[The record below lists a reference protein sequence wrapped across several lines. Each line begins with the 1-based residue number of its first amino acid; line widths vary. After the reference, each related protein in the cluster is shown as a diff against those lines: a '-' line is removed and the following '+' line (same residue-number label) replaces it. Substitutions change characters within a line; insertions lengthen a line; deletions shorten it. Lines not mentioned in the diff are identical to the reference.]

1 MMIVPRR
8 KDAYHKAQLFRLL
21 VEIIDNEDISS
32 QLCFKGGTCAA
43 MLGFLDRFSVDLD
56 FDLLEGADRKLLRPK
71 FHQVFRGLGL
81 GLKDESQT
89 TLQFLLRY
97 EARTDERN
105 TIKLD
110 ILDQGFKHNICKAQ
124 HLLEI
129 DRFMNCQT
137 IETMFANKMV
147 TLLDRYEK
155 NKSIAGR
162 DVYDIHHFFLQGYS
176 YRPEVIKER
185 RGAEVGDFLKELIEF
200 IEQKVTQTIIN
211 QDLNTILPK
220 EKFDQIRK
228 GVKNETLTLLRDE
241 LKRFGRGDWCS

>member
-8 KDAYHKAQLFRLL
+8 EDAYHNAQLFRLL
-21 VEIIDNEDISS
+21 VGIIDNEDISS

-56 FDLLEGADRKLLRPK
+56 FDLLEGADKTFLRPK
-71 FHQVFRGLGL
+71 LHQVFDNLGL
-81 GLKDESQT
+81 KLKDESRT

-97 EARTDERN
+97 EARTHERN

-110 ILDQGFKHNICKAQ
+110 ILDESFKSNICKAQ
-124 HLLEI
+124 YLPEI

-147 TLLDRYEK
+147 SLVDRYEK
-155 NKSIAGR
+155 NESIAGR
-162 DVYDIHHFFLQGYS
+162 DVYDIHHFFLQGHS
-176 YRPEVIKER
+176 YRPEIIKER
-185 RGAEVGDFLKELIEF
+185 RGVEVGDFLEELIDF
-200 IEQKVTQTIIN
+200 IEQKITQTTIN

-220 EKFDQIRK
+220 EKFGQIRK
-228 GVKNETLTLLRDE
+228 VIKNETLTLLRDE
-241 LKRFGRGDWCS
+241 LKRF

>member
-8 KDAYHKAQLFRLL
+8 EDAYHKAQLFRLL
-21 VEIIDNEDISS
+21 TRIVDDEAVSS

-56 FDLLEGADRKLLRPK
+56 FDLVKGTDKEFLRPLI
-71 FHQVFRGLGL
+71 HRVFDGLGL
-81 GLKDESQT
+81 EIKDESQT

-97 EARTDERN
+97 EARVGERN

-110 ILDQGFKHNICKAQ
+110 ALDEGFSSNICKAQ
-124 HLLEI
+124 YLPEI

-147 TLLDRYEK
+147 SLIDRYEK

-162 DVYDIHHFFLQGYS
+162 DIYDIHHFFLQGYS
-176 YRPEVIKER
+176 YRPEIIEER
-185 RGAEVGDFLKELIEF
+185 RGVGVRKFLEGLIDF

-220 EKFDQIRK
+220 EKFSQIRK
-228 GVKNETLTLLRDE
+228 VVKTETLTLLKDE
-241 LKRFGRGDWCS
+241 LKRIGAS

>member
-21 VEIIDNEDISS
+21 VEIIDDEDVSS
-32 QLCFKGGTCAA
+32 QMCFKGGTCAA

-56 FDLLEGADRKLLRPK
+56 FDLLEGADRRLLRPK
-71 FHQVFRGLGL
+71 LHQVFSGLGL
-81 GLKDESQT
+81 EIKDESRT

-110 ILDQGFKHNICKAQ
+110 ILDQGFKSNVCKAQ
-124 HLLEI
+124 YLLEI
-129 DRFMNCQT
+129 DRFMGCQT

-147 TLLDRYEK
+147 SLIDRYEK

-176 YRPEVIKER
+176 YRPEIIKER
-185 RGAEVGDFLKELIEF
+185 RGTEVEDFFEELIDF

-220 EKFDQIRK
+220 EKFSQIRK
-228 GVKNETLTLLRDE
+228 VIKNETLTFLRDE
-241 LKRFGRGDWCS
+241 LKRLG

>member
-8 KDAYHKAQLFRLL
+8 EDAYHKAQLFRLL
-21 VEIIDNEDISS
+21 VGIIDNEDISS

-56 FDLLEGADRKLLRPK
+56 FDLREGADRALLRPK
-71 FHQVFRGLGL
+71 LHQVFDSLGL
-81 GLKDESQT
+81 KLKDESQT

-97 EARTDERN
+97 EARTHERN

-110 ILDQGFKHNICKAQ
+110 ILDESFKSNICKAQ
-124 HLLEI
+124 YLPEI

-147 TLLDRYEK
+147 SLIDRYEK
-155 NKSIAGR
+155 NESIAGR
-162 DVYDIHHFFLQGYS
+162 DVYDIHHFFMRGYS
-176 YRPEVIKER
+176 YRSEVIKER

-200 IEQKVTQTIIN
+200 IERKVTQTIIN

-220 EKFDQIRK
+220 EKFSQIRK
-228 GVKNETLTLLRDE
+228 VIKNETLTFLRDE
-241 LKRFGRGDWCS
+241 SKR

>member
-21 VEIIDNEDISS
+21 VGIIDNEDISS

-56 FDLLEGADRKLLRPK
+56 FDLLKGADRKLLRSQL
-71 FHQVFRGLGL
+71 HQVFDGL
-81 GLKDESQT
+81 GLKLKDESRT

-97 EARTDERN
+97 EAGSDERN

-124 HLLEI
+124 HLPEI

-147 TLLDRYEK
+147 SLVDRYEK

-162 DVYDIHHFFLQGYS
+162 DVYDIHHFFLQGYP
-176 YRPEVIKER
+176 YRPEIIKER
-185 RGAEVGDFLKELIEF
+185 RGVAVAEFFKELINFVER
-200 IEQKVTQTIIN
+200 KVTQTIIN

-220 EKFDQIRK
+220 EKFSQIRK
-228 GVKNETLTLLRDE
+228 VIKNETLTLLGDE
-241 LKRFGRGDWCS
+241 LKRLD